1 MATITA
7 QTTKTKTTPRMVR
20 GAAGL
25 PRLARRF
32 AACASRGAALP
43 PSRALGRTK
52 SRDLDATRAISLDRD
67 GSRERRRGH
76 GKAMDMVPLGSAV
89 AAVQQGLADR
99 VAADEE
105 FLFKLIWEVLQD
117 QVIIVLTVVASCGL
131 PSFWTTEQMA
141 NACLLHATAFFNDIL
156 LMWFLA
162 ATKSPHSSG
171 AGRGGKKKKGLSH
184 MFEPSATATIG
195 DRAKCWVDK
204 FLLYAPLGLATA
216 LLSSVVMGRFLGPEA
231 SNPLYLC
238 KVGLVGLIHLGV
250 SSNTRYQMIN
260 GADVLYYR
268 VLDKKAARSATI
280 ASRLVNQVA
289 GGKLFLLLSALIL

>member
-1 MATITA
+1 
-7 QTTKTKTTPRMVR
+7 
-20 GAAGL
+20 
-25 PRLARRF
+25 
-32 AACASRGAALP
+32 
-43 PSRALGRTK
+43 
-52 SRDLDATRAISLDRD
+52 
-67 GSRERRRGH
+67 
-76 GKAMDMVPLGSAV
+76 
-89 AAVQQGLADR
+89 
-99 VAADEE
+99 
-105 FLFKLIWEVLQD
+105 
-117 QVIIVLTVVASCGL
+117 
-131 PSFWTTEQMA
+131 
-141 NACLLHATAFFNDIL
+141 
-156 LMWFLA
+156 
-162 ATKSPHSSG
+162 
-171 AGRGGKKKKGLSH
+171 